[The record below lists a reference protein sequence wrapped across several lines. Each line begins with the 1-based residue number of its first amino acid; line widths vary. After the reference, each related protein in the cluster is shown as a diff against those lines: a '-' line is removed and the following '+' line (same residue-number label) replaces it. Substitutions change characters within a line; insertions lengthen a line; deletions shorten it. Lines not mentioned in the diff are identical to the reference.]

1 MRAILLL
8 LSEDYVRST
17 SEDARKG
24 GVVALAACE
33 IGLKKADEHNPAV
46 MACKDLILASV
57 VHACQ
62 DPNQRVRY
70 YATESLFNVI
80 KVIPSLAVEHFFI
93 LFEILRSLYADVD
106 LDVRSGAQLLDKK
119 LKEIIVGAINGGT
132 FHVDRCIPLFVRYV
146 YMKNKQTKRLTLTWL
161 QEFSEKLVGN
171 PLLEFVHLFL
181 GGVFAMIADSSSS
194 IRQLA
199 LGFLQT
205 VLPKLLVSDD
215 DELFE
220 DGNSSF
226 HKLDFDKI
234 LQSLVTIMEH
244 PDPFVRKVA
253 MYWTNQ
259 IVSAHMG
266 LPSGDGPGIPGVG
279 DELSKRSHLTHPVSA
294 ASVSVRNSLPY
305 VLPGILLSIGDA
317 YHSRSTTR
325 DAYFFAS
332 QTTHSLAEDT
342 NQCLQNV
349 VKRDGKAFVSHLDG
363 FIVTLL
369 EELDSPGGLGS
380 RNFQAIERK
389 PYRMDVKQDGTGI
402 ETTGWFRTSLADLK
416 KSSTSE
422 QKDSTEPSS
431 GNEETMMIMS
441 RLCALQWIAVLYEYV
456 VPCNLKPDFAREFIS
471 PILHQLVRNPPDVI
485 IFKSFEVLAKITVPF
500 SIDKPSEVN
509 AASDAITRVDSI
521 IPVSAIDSNIDV
533 LDDSRLPLRSRDRSV
548 FAVLIRIYSRH
559 PRLLSE
565 LSKIIQFMCT
575 LQPPEFVFVSFAI
588 EVDVFVDERC
598 GRCEKVGDKNSTRE
612 VAASKKLPKSKDLDF
627 VSSFVQQMNIVFLIS
642 KETEELRNALK
653 DVIGSQKCVQHD
665 AFLKKK
671 QQLFHVLLHS
681 FSHNLISAVS
691 LCLWGG
697 AYLTASLSLHQI
709 DAMDINLLFFLEVD
723 QLIELLERPLLR
735 HVYLRML
742 ESESE
747 SNDEGSGAMLLHTLK
762 SLLMLLP
769 QSTCFNVLKDRLLTV
784 SKYRQNTMGSG
795 KRRNIHVKGT
805 LTEQFVSRLK
815 EVRAMHNTAKWGA
828 IRSESLEEES
838 KCDVVSIEKE
848 MKEEGHDILKK
859 EEIEGQTANLRR
871 LTNQMIHQGQMNL
884 LTKSEFQPLKRV
896 NRSSSKGASEV
907 ADDNVMPSKK
917 WRDYWNDVGK

>member
-8 LSEDYVRST
+8 LSDDYVRST

-33 IGLKKADEHNPAV
+33 IGLKKADENNPSV

-70 YATESLFNVI
+70 YATESLFNVV
-80 KVIPSLAVEHFFI
+80 KVIPTLAVEHFFI

-132 FHVDRCIPLFVRYV
+132 FHVERCIPLFVRYI

-181 GGVFAMIADSSSS
+181 GGVFAMIADPSSS

-259 IVSAHMG
+259 IVSAHMSF
-266 LPSGDGPGIPGVG
+266 PVADGTGMPGGS
-279 DELSKRSHLTHPVSA
+279 DELSKRSCSTHSLSMA
-294 ASVSVRNSLPY
+294 TVSVRNSLPH

-342 NQCLQNV
+342 NQCLQTV

-369 EELDSPGGLGS
+369 EELDTPGGLGS
-380 RNFQAIERK
+380 RNTQATERK

-402 ETTGWFRTSLADLK
+402 ETTGWFRTSAAELK
-416 KSSTSE
+416 KSMASDQS
-422 QKDSTEPSS
+422 DNIASNL
-431 GNEETMMIMS
+431 GNEESVMILS
-441 RLCALQWIAVLYEYV
+441 RLCALQWIAVLYEFV
-456 VPCNLKPDFAREFIS
+456 VPCNIKPDFAREFIS
-471 PILHQLVRNPPDVI
+471 PILHQLVHNPPDVI
-485 IFKSFEVLAKITVPF
+485 IFKSFEVLSKITVPL
-500 SIDKPSEVN
+500 STEKLAEEKE
-509 AASDAITRVDSI
+509 ASDNVPRINVNS
-521 IPVSAIDSNIDV
+521 SASRFDSNIDV
-533 LDDSRLPLRSRDRSV
+533 FNDSRAHLRSRDRSV

-565 LSKIIQFMCT
+565 LTKVIQFMCT

-588 EVDVFVDERC
+588 EIDVFVNEL
-598 GRCEKVGDKNSTRE
+598 CEKRFE
-612 VAASKKLPKSKDLDF
+612 VTGRNLSQVDALSKKLPKSKDLDF
-627 VSSFVQQMNIVFLIS
+627 ISSFVQQMNIVFLIS
-642 KETEELRNALK
+642 KETQELRNALK
-653 DVIGSQKCVQHD
+653 DVIGCQKYVHHD
-665 AFLKKK
+665 ALLKKK
-671 QQLFHVLLHS
+671 QQLFHILLHS
-681 FSHNLISAVS
+681 FAHNLISAVS
-691 LCLWGG
+691 FCLWGG

-709 DAMDINLLFFLEVD
+709 EALDINLLFFLEVD

-742 ESESE
+742 ESDAE
-747 SNDEGSGAMLLHTLK
+747 SNDEGSGAMLLHALK

-769 QSTCFNVLKDRLLTV
+769 QSTSFNVLKDRLLSV
-784 SKYRQNTMGSG
+784 SKYRQNSMGCG
-795 KRRNIHVKGT
+795 KRQSIRIKGT
-805 LTEQFVSRLK
+805 LTEEFVLRLK
-815 EVRAMHNTAKWGA
+815 EVRHMHNTAKWDA
-828 IRSESLEEES
+828 IRSESLEEEIKLNDS
-838 KCDVVSIEKE
+838 VAEKKTTAEGNDDLEKE
-848 MKEEGHDILKK
+848 DA
-859 EEIEGQTANLRR
+859 EGQIANLRR
-871 LTNQMIHQGQMNL
+871 PANRNITHHAQIRA
-884 LTKSEFQPLKRV
+884 LTKNEHQPLKRH
-896 NRSSSKGASEV
+896 RRTSSQEMGDSESS
-907 ADDNVMPSKK
+907 MK
-917 WRDYWNDVGK
+917 WRDYWNDVSK